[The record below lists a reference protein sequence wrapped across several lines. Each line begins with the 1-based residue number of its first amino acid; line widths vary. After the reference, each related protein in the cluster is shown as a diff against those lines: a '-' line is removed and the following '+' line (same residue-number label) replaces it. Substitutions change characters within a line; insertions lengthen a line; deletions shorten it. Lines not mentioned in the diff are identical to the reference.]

1 MTTATLNAR
10 SRATTAGELA
20 RVRAA
25 GSLPLTITDVSRRA
39 LVQVPAVVDHHAFMT
54 SWTARTVAQSFT
66 IHGLANDPL
75 CCAVTAFRYCPVSHE
90 VIHVIAIAY
99 TPAQLHTIPLLDADS
114 QPLGIAVTII
124 CRGAVPQSLTVTQSG
139 ATATVA
145 DCTLPPGCYHL
156 AFEHDLLTAQ
166 SPLPTFFRRPGR

>member
-25 GSLPLTITDVSRRA
+25 GSLPLTITDVSRKS
-39 LVQVPAVVDHHAFMT
+39 LVQLPAVVDHHAFVT
-54 SWTARTVAQSFT
+54 SWADRTAAQSFA
-66 IHGLANDPL
+66 IHGLTSDPL
-75 CCAVTAFRYCPVSHE
+75 TCTIAAFRYCPVSHE
-90 VIHVIAIAY
+90 VIHVIATAY
-99 TPAQLHTIPLLDADS
+99 APAQRHIIPLIETDA
-114 QPLGIAVTII
+114 QPLGIALTII
-124 CRGAVPQSLTVTQSG
+124 CRGAVPQTLTVNQSG

-145 DCTLPPGCYHL
+145 DCSLPPGCYHA
-156 AFEHDLLTAQ
+156 AFEHDVLTAH

>member
-1 MTTATLNAR
+1 MTMETLNAR

-25 GSLPLTITDVSRRA
+25 GSLPLTITDVSRSA
-39 LVQVPAVVDHHAFMT
+39 LVQLPAVVDHHAFVT
-54 SWTARTVAQSFT
+54 SWAARTAAQSFA
-66 IHGLANDPL
+66 IHGLTADPL
-75 CCAVTAFRYCPVSHE
+75 TCAITAFRYCPVSHE
-90 VIHVIAIAY
+90 VIHVIATAY
-99 TPAQLHTIPLLDADS
+99 APAQLHTIPLIDPDT
-114 QPLGIAVTII
+114 QPLGSALTII
-124 CRGAVPQSLTVTQSG
+124 CRGAVPQTLTVTQPD

-166 SPLPTFFRRPGR
+166 PPFPTFFRRPGR